1 MTNKTTIELMLR
13 RLGSDRKAPASVR
26 LDAIR
31 LLCVLE
37 RGLSLAETGVK
48 PQKTSGSLAHLI
60 DADPAQ
66 NMIADAGQFTKS
78 AERSAQTAGQSATIC
93 NGIES

>member
-1 MTNKTTIELMLR
+1 MTNKTTVELLLR
-13 RLGSDRKAPASVR
+13 RLASDKKAPASVR

-48 PQKTSGSLAHLI
+48 PEKSSGSLAHLI
-60 DADPAQ
+60 GANSAQ
-66 NMIADAGQFTKS
+66 TASASAGQTNQS
-78 AERSAQTAGQSATIC
+78 AEKSAQTAGQSATIR